1 MDRQSRAL
9 SPFSGSPSLSVFFS
23 AFSVYLFVFL
33 SLSLCLLPGI
43 NMYTCLSGYLDASL
57 SVFICLPACLSAA
70 CICLSILC
78 VYLFVSGSAYLSVYP
93 ACMCLSLALPIC
105 LPLSLSLSHT
115 YTTISA

>member
-57 SVFICLPACLSAA
+57 SVIICLPACLSAA
-70 CICLSILC
+70 CICLSILR
-78 VYLFVSGSAYLSVYP
+78 VYMFVSGSAYLSVYP

-115 YTTISA
+115 YTTVSA